1 MFLSRK
7 KPMPRESDTTITFIG
22 AGRYSDVFKV
32 SDGRRSV
39 IMKLSYYRDNTL
51 CDFVSKLKKGDAEG
65 ARKIKNKDSIM
76 VSSAFSHVTNAL
88 VEKKASPHFVFVYC
102 SSDCRN
108 VATRLSHV
116 IPSRLKSST
125 KVQLKYNNVCFME
138 QFTSDMT
145 QWIRGT
151 SRTVKD
157 TSLRNAL
164 FAVIYTL
171 AVLQKAYPGF
181 RHNDLSTN
189 NVLVKKLRKPM
200 KTGYTFGGY
209 SYYISSMPVL
219 VALSDYDFTHV
230 PGHSSLANERIISGK
245 YRVTETPNKTYDTH
259 FFLKSVLKSL
269 KVTTRRVPQTME
281 FLKSLPL
288 QSEDRLD
295 TQEIP
300 GLEPDV
306 LLRHPYFESLRVTK
320 IPRKVDTYSF

>member
-1 MFLSRK
+1 
-7 KPMPRESDTTITFIG
+7 MPRDKNETITFLG

-32 SDGRRSV
+32 SDGHRTV

-51 CDFVSKLKKGDAEG
+51 CDFVSKLKKGDKEG
-65 ARKIKNKDSIM
+65 ARHIKNKDSIM
-76 VSSAFSHVTNAL
+76 VSAAFAHATNAL

-108 VATRLSHV
+108 LASRLSHI
-116 IPSRLKSST
+116 IPTRLKNST

-138 QFTSDMT
+138 QFSSDMT
-145 QWIRGT
+145 AWIRGK
-151 SRTVKD
+151 SRGVTD
-157 TSLRNAL
+157 NTLRNAL

-189 NVLVKKLRKPM
+189 NVLVKKLRSSM
-200 KTGYTFGGY
+200 KAGYKFGGQ

-219 VALSDYDFTHV
+219 IGISDYDFTHV

-269 KVTTRRVPQTME
+269 KVTTRRVPQTMD
-281 FLKSLPL
+281 FLKSLPF
-288 QSEDRLD
+288 QNEDRLD
-295 TQEIP
+295 TEEIA
-300 GLEPDV
+300 GLEPEV
-306 LLRHPYFESLRVTK
+306 LLKHKYFDPLRVSK
-320 IPRKVDTYSF
+320 IPRGVETYSF

>member
-1 MFLSRK
+1 
-7 KPMPRESDTTITFIG
+7 MPREKNETITFLG

-32 SDGRRSV
+32 SDGQRTV

-51 CDFVSKLKKGDAEG
+51 CDFVSKLKNGDKEG

-76 VSSAFSHVTNAL
+76 VSSAFAHATNAL
-88 VEKKASPHFVFVYC
+88 IEKKASPHFVFVYC

-108 VATRLSHV
+108 LASRLSHV
-116 IPSRLKSST
+116 IPSRLKSSS

-138 QFTSDMT
+138 QFSSDMT
-145 QWIRGT
+145 AWIRGT
-151 SRTVKD
+151 SRGVNDNT
-157 TSLRNAL
+157 LRNAL
-164 FAVIYTL
+164 FAVVYTL

-189 NVLVKKLRKPM
+189 NVLVRKLRHSM
-200 KTGYTFGGY
+200 TTGYKFGGQ
-209 SYYISSMPVL
+209 SYYVPSMSVL

-269 KVTTRRVPQTME
+269 KVTSRRVPKTME
-281 FLKSLPL
+281 FLKSLPFET
-288 QSEDRLD
+288 EDRLD
-295 TQEIP
+295 TREIP
-300 GLEPDV
+300 GLEPEV
-306 LLRHPYFESLRVTK
+306 LLHHPYFDSLRISK
-320 IPRKVDTYSF
+320 IPRSVETYSF